1 MHSKFD
7 HGLFIFCHKFDGAN
21 TVCFLAVH
29 VDDGLG
35 TTNSTSFTHLKD
47 QIVKAFGIQDL
58 GPVTTFIGFQFE
70 RERNT
75 HSLWLHQ
82 KLYINNL
89 LNEYS
94 LHDCN
99 SVTTPLNPNHPLG
112 SNDITYPN
120 IPISQRVISVSLAP
134 SSFSPSAPDPT
145 YPLLSWLY
153 PNGIPSLNLT
163 TLQLPNASSST
174 WRAPNTFG
182 FDMVAMTAKFPLKD
196 LWIQTGEATRQHRHP
211 YQVTAG
217 SLQVDLSP
225 GQPRNKFALGSFTV
239 GIFWSFFIPFFSHS
253 HDSHYFFLLFSFI
266 LSFSLPPLM
275 RMKEK
280 KWRKIMG
287 IMRMTEKWNEKWL
300 KNANCEWPYCTVN
313 NWSRVCGYYACISG
327 RYLAKKPSINSQSL
341 TPLSFNLIMKVPL
354 HLQIMVFLI
363 ITQNT

>member
-1 MHSKFD
+1 MWYKLFKATLEKLGFMHSKFD

-21 TVCFLAVH
+21 TVCLLAVH

-89 LNEYS
+89 LDEYS

-145 YPLLSWLY
+145 YPLLS
-153 PNGIPSLNLT
+153 
-163 TLQLPNASSST
+163 
-174 WRAPNTFG
+174 
-182 FDMVAMTAKFPLKD
+182 
-196 LWIQTGEATRQHRHP
+196 
-211 YQVTAG
+211 
-217 SLQVDLSP
+217 
-225 GQPRNKFALGSFTV
+225 
-239 GIFWSFFIPFFSHS
+239 
-253 HDSHYFFLLFSFI
+253 
-266 LSFSLPPLM
+266 
-275 RMKEK
+275 
-280 KWRKIMG
+280 
-287 IMRMTEKWNEKWL
+287 
-300 KNANCEWPYCTVN
+300 
-313 NWSRVCGYYACISG
+313 
-327 RYLAKKPSINSQSL
+327 
-341 TPLSFNLIMKVPL
+341 
-354 HLQIMVFLI
+354 
-363 ITQNT
+363 